1 MDSIVEQQRQCHED
15 IERLELAVVDLMLQN
30 LNKHRYRLIREHKIS
45 ELLEQIQ
52 DRSKLLTDLE
62 NDASGLRASEATAM
76 ADRNFDEFYD
86 RLGKIS
92 SYHRRNPDLAVYPP
106 ELEYVKYKNNPEEVD
121 EQNRDNDSDDQI
133 GELGKESVET
143 RAHNRHVVET
153 FMNDKDRGRMET
165 MFSGE
170 ERLGRYV
177 DLHEQYEL
185 YLNIKDAQRLAYLD
199 YLTKFTEFASHPKK
213 SKNSKYAE
221 YLCSLQEYFENFF
234 ARAMPLFDLP
244 HARDQARDEF
254 SEVWRKREVPGWE
267 TTVADDGGAGELF
280 CPACKKRFEKDT
292 TFKAHMNS
300 RKHLRTVKRL
310 ESANNGSD
318 SKDTKAAIDRNAE
331 QWAQREHDLAWSE
344 FLVRKYSEV
353 LADRISETRADV
365 QRRQALTEE
374 ERNQELEE
382 DDPVLAEED
391 DDQDEQTYNP
401 LNLPMGWDGK
411 PIPFWLYKLHGLG
424 VKFTCEICG
433 NAIYRGRKAYEK
445 HFQEARHATNMRRLG
460 IPNTRQFHGVAAIDE
475 AQTLWERIQKEK
487 KNETANNDTFEEY
500 EDSEGNVFNKK
511 TFLDLKRQGLI

>member
-1 MDSIVEQQRQCHED
+1 MDSIVEQQRQLHED

-30 LNKHRYRLIREHKIS
+30 LNKHKYRLIREHKIS

-62 NDASGLRASEATAM
+62 NDGTGLRTSEVTAM
-76 ADRNFDEFYD
+76 GDSNFDEFYA

-92 SYHRRNPDLAVYPP
+92 EYHRRNPDLAVQPP
-106 ELEYVKYKNNPEEVD
+106 ELEY
-121 EQNRDNDSDDQI
+121 
-133 GELGKESVET
+133 
-143 RAHNRHVVET
+143 T
-153 FMNDKDRGRMET
+153 FMNESDKDRLET

-170 ERLGRYV
+170 ERFGRYV
-177 DLHEQYEL
+177 DLNEQYEL
-185 YLNIKDAQRLAYLD
+185 YLNIKDVKRLAYLD
-199 YLTKFTEFASHPKK
+199 YLTMFTEFAVIPKK

-221 YLCSLQEYFENFF
+221 YLRSLQEYFESFF

-244 HARDQARDEF
+244 HARNQAREEF
-254 SEVWRKREVPGWE
+254 SEAWKKREVPGWDS
-267 TTVADDGGAGELF
+267 TVTDDGGAGGLF
-280 CPACKKRFEKDT
+280 CTACKKRFEKDT

-300 RKHLRTVKRL
+300 RKHLKTVERL
-310 ESANNGSD
+310 ASANSGPD
-318 SKDTKAAIDRNAE
+318 SENTKTAIERNAE

-344 FLVRKYSEV
+344 FLVRKYAQE
-353 LADRISETRADV
+353 LADKISGTRADL

-374 ERNQELEE
+374 ERIQELEE
-382 DDPVLAEED
+382 DEPVHAEEEED
-391 DDQDEQTYNP
+391 RDDQAYNP

-433 NAIYRGRKAYEK
+433 NSIYRGRKAYEK
-445 HFQEARHATNMRRLG
+445 HFLEARHATNMRRLG

-475 AQTLWERIQKEK
+475 AQSLWERIQKEN
-487 KNETANNDTFEEY
+487 KNEAVNNDTFEEY

-511 TFLDLKRQGLI
+511 TYLDLKRQGLI